1 MVQFNDVLTALAV
14 RESQNAHQCESEG
27 LFHLIE

>member
-1 MVQFNDVLTALAV
+1 VVQFKDVLTALAAH
-14 RESQNAHQCESEG
+14 ESENAHQCESEG